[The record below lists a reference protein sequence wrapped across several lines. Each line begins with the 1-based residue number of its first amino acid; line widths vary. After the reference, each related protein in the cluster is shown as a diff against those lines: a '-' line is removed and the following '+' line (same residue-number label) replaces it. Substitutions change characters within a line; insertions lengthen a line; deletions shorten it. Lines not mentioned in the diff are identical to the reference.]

1 MKERRAAIRPGA
13 SALLLAGCALLLAG
27 CAGGD
32 PFARPGT
39 WRENGAPMHNI
50 AVELVNPHDL
60 VAGRGDTRLSGP
72 IAETAVGGALKAPA
86 GGGGGGGASAAPLGG
101 GGGGG
106 GMASSGG
113 LSGITQ

>member
-60 VAGRGDTRLSGP
+60 VAGRGDIRLSGA
-72 IAETAVGGALKAPA
+72 IAETAVGGVLKAPA
-86 GGGGGGGASAAPLGG
+86 GGGGGGGGASAAPLGG
-101 GGGGG
+101 GG
-106 GMASSGG
+106 MASPGG

>member
-1 MKERRAAIRPGA
+1 MRTTMGERSARRHGRAAI
-13 SALLLAGCALLLAG
+13 LLGTSALLLAG

-50 AVELVNPHDL
+50 AIELVNPHDL
-60 VAGRGDTRLSGP
+60 VAGRGDARLTGP
-72 IAETAVGGALKAPA
+72 IAEKAVGSALKAPA
-86 GGGGGGGASAAPLGG
+86 GGGGGAAPLGG
-101 GGGGG
+101 AGGGGG
-106 GMASSGG
+106 GMAPSGG